1 MEGQGFH
8 AVVLESPDNTV
19 IYSGGQPGSVRMPRQ
34 QRYEQV
40 ADDLTAKI
48 RGGEYPPGSQLPSR
62 AQLCQIYD
70 VSASVVEKAMMLLRR
85 DGLTE
90 TLAGVGVFVREQ
102 SP

>member
-1 MEGQGFH
+1 M
-8 AVVLESPDNTV
+8 
-19 IYSGGQPGSVRMPRQ
+19 IYSGSQPGSVTMPRQ

-48 RGGEYPPGSQLPSR
+48 RAGEYPAGGQLPSR
-62 AQLCQIYD
+62 AQLCEMYG

-90 TLAGVGVFVREQ
+90 TLAGVGVFVRET
-102 SP
+102 